1 MSSPENRSHESP
13 RNYHDRLDEKDN
25 IERIYPYPAIPRS
38 VRPYLE
44 RCYQIDDINN
54 VDPDNANELS
64 HLDRLSEINQT
75 LGLVRAYCGTELS
88 GSAYKAAA
96 LAELEDL
103 SDALGDR
110 EYRSNRATEEL
121 GKFFL
126 ANTENDD
133 NSQNNTDDANPTET
147 AAPYITPKN
156 VYIAGLLQ
164 DRRRLDH
171 LREDNLRRDDQN
183 LSDDIDRDSMPHP
196 TQEVWLA
203 NPTITDADTLHN
215 AVETI
220 NIESI
225 LISGAETLAKLQ
237 NQPDNSWETLDLV
250 RYSEQLIAPI
260 AEVIGFD
267 TLAMSLNSLTKS
279 IRLTNGGRGYLLH
292 RANAMIDR
300 FRAYDRSHSLAH
312 NVSNA
317 FTTIVA
323 DIFDMPSDGL
333 QPNLPV
339 NYGDDNRSVYGD
351 TQSIDMPTDDGNVP
365 VSWRFRLKT
374 PGSLA
379 WKMYQNEKKGKKDG
393 VTPMDIL
400 GITAVVDNEEDQVK
414 LFHALANGLYTSEEL
429 HQHKAP
435 SKISPVHVRGRYEY
449 AKNMADGLIAD
460 NIDIFYVQSPD
471 ALHYGKVTGFYG
483 KLPFEIQCVTRFY
496 RDSMQI
502 GPLAH
507 IIYKAQ
513 QVGKMSHDE
522 VARWTTLLADI
533 RSRRA
538 RLGEPGLVG
547 SLFDE
552 QTGRQL
558 QMGNNEEQA
567 RAFLNKLVRMSNV
580 TNRFIGQMGI
590 AGAELVRN
598 DDDGESDS

>member
-1 MSSPENRSHESP
+1 MRNPEHTDNGTGNHTNNSYP
-13 RNYHDRLDEKDN
+13 HDRLDQNDN
-25 IERIYPYPAIPRS
+25 IEQIYPYPAIPRS

-44 RCYQIDDINN
+44 RCFQIEDINN
-54 VDPDNANELS
+54 VDPDNDEELS

-110 EYRSNRATEEL
+110 EQRSNRATEEL
-121 GKFFL
+121 GKFFIFN
-126 ANTENDD
+126 AASEMPTVAD
-133 NSQNNTDDANPTET
+133 NEPID
-147 AAPYITPKN
+147 YLTPKN
-156 VYIAGLLQ
+156 IYIAGLLQ
-164 DRRRLDH
+164 DRRRLDK
-171 LREDNLRRDDQN
+171 LRDNIQTSIVDSDRDALAHPAKETW
-183 LSDDIDRDSMPHP
+183 LSD
-196 TQEVWLA
+196 
-203 NPTITDADTLHN
+203 PTITDADTLHN

-237 NQPDNSWETLDLV
+237 NQADNSWDTLDLV
-250 RYSEQLIAPI
+250 RYSEQIIAPI

-300 FRAYDRSHSLAH
+300 FRSYDRSHSLAH
-312 NVSNA
+312 NVSSA
-317 FTTIVA
+317 FTNIVSE
-323 DIFDMPSDGL
+323 IFHSQPEAL

-339 NYGDDNRSVYGD
+339 NYGDDNQSVYGD
-351 TQSIDMPTDDGNVP
+351 TKAIAMPTDEGEVSA
-365 VSWRFRLKT
+365 SWRFRLKT

-379 WKMYQNEKKGKKDG
+379 WKMYQNEKKGKKSSI
-393 VTPMDIL
+393 TPMDIL
-400 GITAVVDNEEDQVK
+400 GITAVVDSEDDQIR
-414 LFHALANGLYTSEEL
+414 LFHTLANGLYASNEL
-429 HQHKAP
+429 REHHAP
-435 SKISPVHVRGRYEY
+435 SKISPIHVRGRYEY
-449 AKNMADGLIAD
+449 AKSMTNGLTD
-460 NIDIFYVQSPD
+460 TNVDIRYVNSTDQ
-471 ALHYGKVTGFYG
+471 LHYGKVTGFYG

-507 IIYKAQ
+507 IIYKVQ
-513 QVGKMSHDE
+513 RVGKMSHDE
-522 VARWTTLLADI
+522 VTRWTTLLADI

-538 RLGEPGLVG
+538 RLGKPGLVG

-552 QTGRQL
+552 RTNEQL
-558 QMGNNEEQA
+558 RLGENEVKA
-567 RAFLNKLVRMSNV
+567 RSFLEHMVGVSNA
-580 TNRFIGQMGI
+580 TNRFIGQIGI
-590 AGAELVRN
+590 VGSGMSLVDSIGKPDIAE
-598 DDDGESDS
+598 

>member
-1 MSSPENRSHESP
+1 MRNPEHTDNGTGNHTNNSYP
-13 RNYHDRLDEKDN
+13 HDRLDQNDN
-25 IERIYPYPAIPRS
+25 IEQIYPYPAIPRS

-44 RCYQIDDINN
+44 RCFQIEDINN
-54 VDPDNANELS
+54 VDPDNDEELS

-110 EYRSNRATEEL
+110 ERRSNRATEEL
-121 GKFFL
+121 GKFFI
-126 ANTENDD
+126 AN
-133 NSQNNTDDANPTET
+133 
-147 AAPYITPKN
+147 AASEEAESDGPIDCLTPKN
-156 VYIAGLLQ
+156 TYIAGLLQ
-164 DRRRLDH
+164 DRRRLDK
-171 LREDNLRRDDQN
+171 LRENIQTSIVDTDRDKLERPTKETW
-183 LSDDIDRDSMPHP
+183 LSD
-196 TQEVWLA
+196 
-203 NPTITDADTLHN
+203 PTITDADTLHN

-237 NQPDNSWETLDLV
+237 NQADNSWDTLDLV
-250 RYSEQLIAPI
+250 RYSEQIIAPI

-300 FRAYDRSHSLAH
+300 FRSYDRSHSLAH
-312 NVSNA
+312 NVSSA
-317 FTTIVA
+317 FTNIVSE
-323 DIFDMPSDGL
+323 IFHSQPDTL

-339 NYGDDNRSVYGD
+339 NYGDDNQSVYGD
-351 TQSIDMPTDDGNVP
+351 TKAVTMPTDEGEVSA
-365 VSWRFRLKT
+365 SWRFRLKT

-379 WKMYQNEKKGKKDG
+379 WKMYQNEKKGKKSN

-400 GITAVVDNEEDQVK
+400 GITAVVDNEDDQIK
-414 LFHALANGLYTSEEL
+414 LFHNLANGLYASDQLKER
-429 HQHKAP
+429 KAP
-435 SKISPVHVRGRYEY
+435 SKISPIHVRGRYEY
-449 AKNMADGLIAD
+449 AKSMTDGLAD
-460 NIDIFYVQSPD
+460 TDIDIRYVNSTDQ
-471 ALHYGKVTGFYG
+471 LHYGKVTGFYG

-507 IIYKAQ
+507 IIYKVQ
-513 QVGKMSHDE
+513 RVGKMSHDE
-522 VARWTTLLADI
+522 VTRWTTLLADI

-538 RLGEPGLVG
+538 RLGKPGLVG

-552 QTGRQL
+552 RTNEQL
-558 QMGNNEEQA
+558 RLGENEVKA
-567 RAFLNKLVRMSNV
+567 RSFLEHMVGMSNA
-580 TNRFIGQMGI
+580 TNRFIGQIGI
-590 AGAELVRN
+590 VGSGMSLADSIDRPDIAE
-598 DDDGESDS
+598 